1 MKRAW
6 IYAVMVI
13 LAAGVLAAGCASK
26 PGEEPPAAND
36 TAGSPPE
43 GGGDE
48 GLDRLAKERKLS
60 AVGNYQS
67 ALNLHSEGKDT
78 DALPYARQAVEQ
90 DPSDMQAQAL
100 LAEIREALGEAS
112 PANAAGGLDRI
123 TVQQEMLQREL
134 NERLAS
140 GEKNL
145 ANENYAGAVGDF
157 KEVLRIIRVGRLLIE
172 AGDIE
177 ARATDLLKQAED
189 KKREQDLVE
198 QQKRDEDARRKIE
211 AEIERKRQEREQ
223 RLKALWS
230 EYEASRAQ
238 RDYDRARRTLE
249 AIMAEDAENKASY
262 LKDIQAL
269 DTERMEWEKK
279 EVYRALT
286 RGMEMMEVDLLES
299 QIPYE
304 KPFNYPDRDEWRK
317 EVEAR
322 AARIKKMTE
331 VTTTM
336 SDEDKKIWDI
346 IYGAQGVKPAE
357 YTDFNTAS
365 IVTRENK
372 EGPPDLIDIVGQL
385 RKYYNNIPFDIDVN
399 LEKDD
404 ASKALINLEMP
415 GAIRLSSLLNQ
426 ICTQLATQPTA
437 VAWRI
442 ERGAVMFKKK
452 EDVADLVWRHYDVSD
467 IIASIQDF
475 PGAAVGIAPLEQ
487 GGVGGPVL
495 LAQAAEENVSQVNVF
510 KMENLEELIKKTIGD
525 GEESWTDDPTVENL
539 AYIQKYNDHLLWIRQ
554 TAEWHAEIDT
564 LLARVRSL
572 GGLLVNIDVRFLTVE
587 KDFLRQVGIDWRD
600 LGPIDPLQLLGLVG
614 VDIAHDIPN
623 LVPAKTSGM
632 FFHDSKTDIGSRVD
646 NIVSASILGSNLT
659 TAGGTSIQVQILD
672 TISFEAII
680 HAVRKDSRNQLLT
693 APRITCFNAQQASIF
708 VGTQETYVSGFQ
720 GLGVGYQ
727 PNLALADGPTVV
739 CDVRP
744 VVSADRRYITIF
756 LRPAI
761 TFKPTFRVIHEQ
773 TGVNAAGAPIIQ
785 DIQLPTMDR
794 QDLRTVV
801 MVPDGGSI
809 LIGGLKNADEVYSK
823 SEVPLLGKVP
833 LLGFFFRSEAEA
845 TRQRELLILVTARI
859 IIIEEQ
865 EADM

>member
-1 MKRAW
+1 
-6 IYAVMVI
+6 MVI
-13 LAAGVLAAGCASK
+13 FAAGILAAGCASK
-26 PGEEPPAAND
+26 PSTEQTASPGADNAAPVPA
-36 TAGSPPE
+36 E
-43 GGGDE
+43 GGGDQ

-67 ALNLHSEGKDT
+67 ALKLHSEGKDA

-177 ARATDLLKQAED
+177 VRATDLLKQAED

-198 QQKRDEDARRKIE
+198 QQKRDGDARRKIE

-269 DTERMEWEKK
+269 DTERMEWKKK

-286 RGMEMMEVDLLES
+286 RGMEMMEVDLKES
-299 QIPYE
+299 EIPYE
-304 KPFNYPDRDEWRK
+304 KPFNYHDRDEWRK
-317 EVEAR
+317 EVEVR
-322 AARIKKMTE
+322 AERIRMAVE
-331 VTTTM
+331 VTRTM

-357 YTDFNTAS
+357 YVDFNTAS

-399 LEKDD
+399 LLNDD
-404 ASKALINLEMP
+404 ASKALINLDMP
-415 GAIRLSSLLNQ
+415 GAIKLSSLLNQ
-426 ICTQLATQPTA
+426 ICTQLAATATQPTA

-452 EDVADLVWRHYDVSD
+452 EDVADLFFRPYDVSD
-467 IIASIQDF
+467 VIASIQDF
-475 PGAAVGIAPLEQ
+475 PGAAVGIAQQEQ
-487 GGVGGPVL
+487 GGVGAPVL
-495 LAQAAEENVSQVNVF
+495 LAQAAEENVSQVSVF
-510 KMENLEELIKKTIGD
+510 KMENLEELIKKTTGG
-525 GEESWTDDPTVENL
+525 GEDSWTDDPTVENL

-554 TAEWHAEIDT
+554 TAEGHAEIDT
-564 LLARVRSL
+564 LLARVRGL

-600 LGPIDPLQLLGLVG
+600 LGPIDPLQLLGAG
-614 VDIAHDIPN
+614 DVDTAHDIPN

-632 FFHDSKTDIGSRVD
+632 FFHDSRTDIGSRVD

-672 TISFEAII
+672 NISFEAII
-680 HAVRKDSRNQLLT
+680 HAVRKDSRNQILT

-727 PNLALADGPTVV
+727 PILALADGPTVV

-773 TGVNAAGAPIIQ
+773 TGVDRAGNPIIQ

-794 QDLRTVV
+794 QDLRTVA
-801 MVPDGGSI
+801 MVPDGGSV
-809 LIGGLKNADEVYSK
+809 LIGGLKNADEVYQK

-859 IIIEEQ
+859 IVIEEQ